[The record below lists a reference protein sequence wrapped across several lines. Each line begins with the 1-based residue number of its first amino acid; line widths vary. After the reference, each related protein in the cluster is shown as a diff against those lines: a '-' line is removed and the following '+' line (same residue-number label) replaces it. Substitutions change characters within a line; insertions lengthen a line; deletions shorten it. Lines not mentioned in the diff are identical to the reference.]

1 MSPKSFRL
9 MQYHQ
14 RIDAQLRA
22 EIRQRW
28 PDILRVQKL
37 KKLKLK
43 IKDQL
48 TSLAKMNRQNLP
60 V

>member
-14 RIDAQLRA
+14 HIDTQLRS
-22 EIRQRW
+22 EITRRLPDVMRIQR
-28 PDILRVQKL
+28 L

-48 TSLAKMNRQNLP
+48 AHMAGIRRPAKEI
-60 V
+60 